1 LKKYPF
7 SRKAINAI
15 LAATVALTPIVTT
28 SVIIK
33 PSNVEAA
40 TVSQEIDALA
50 ERFFVFYKHASKYGF
65 TGTPTTAIN
74 SLDYAKILSTATTN
88 GISLNVPT
96 TKQADFENLMKNTAT
111 LIYTKHNSAGDLAT
125 AIKNFKTANSPYFQS
140 LFNENG
146 DVFADQLIL
155 FVKDLEGQLELAI
168 MDATTP
174 TFAAVIS
181 DAVNK
186 TFQNGANKA
195 QYANLDGKLGNVGL
209 SVQSLFLLQEK
220 LNDSVVD
227 PNKTL
232 RSALMQSAFEA
243 KGAYIDRNLTNNE
256 FTLFVPVKFINSD
269 ILVGLKGSLNWK
281 TSNESIAKFTGNV
294 LTPVSNGT
302 VTVFAT
308 LDGIKLASF
317 PNVAVSVTPPGNGD
331 GGTKPV
337 PELEPRPDD
346 GNPQLPKDATELRD
360 VKLPS
365 GLTEVY
371 TVVKPDKV
379 TEITSQLTAAKNTIQ
394 VNLQVPKTGEIVKA
408 SLPGSLFTEAAKKDV
423 NAVVEIKTD
432 NASYNL
438 PVSQIDIDDL
448 AKQLNVDAKDV
459 QIVVSVNVVERAQ
472 VKDGITV
479 VSKVIEYTVEAVSSK
494 DSKNRIEIKTFNEYV
509 ERTIF
514 GDKDFVSNN
523 SVGVKINEKDGSVTS
538 VPTLF
543 DGKDATFKS
552 LTNSKYAVIENFK
565 TFPDVDNKSWA
576 ENYIETLASK
586 LIINGKTDGNYA
598 PGEEMTRAQFTVL
611 LVKALGLPGGTY
623 EQKFKDVK
631 EADWFNLNGELA
643 AAIKTG
649 IIQGKPDGRFA
660 PNEKITRTQA
670 AIMLNRAMKLGFI
683 NYDMTKL
690 KKTKTIADFKDT
702 ANLDT
707 EAKAAIEAVYQAG
720 IISGKP
726 DGTFDPM
733 GNTKRD
739 QMAKMLAEFLISAK
753 LMNEIK

>member
-40 TVSQEIDALA
+40 TVSQEIDQLA
-50 ERFFVFYKHASKYGF
+50 ERFFIFYKNASKYNF
-65 TGTPTTAIN
+65 AGTPTAAIN

-88 GISLNVPT
+88 GIGLNVPA
-96 TKQADFENLMKNTAT
+96 TKQADFEKLMQNTAT
-111 LIYTKHNSAGDLAT
+111 LIYTKHNSAGELAT

-155 FVKDLEGQLELAI
+155 FVKDLEGKLEDAI

-220 LNDSVVD
+220 LNDTVVD

-256 FTLFVPVKFINSD
+256 FTLFVPVKFISSD

-317 PNVAVSVTPPGNGD
+317 PNVAVTV
-331 GGTKPV
+331 GGTQPPIVDPPKVDPPKVDPPIIDKPITIIPPTEV
-337 PELEPRPDD
+337 PKLIEKIKD
-346 GNPQLPKDATELRD
+346 GKLNIPVETKTVGVQLPSSLFSEIEKKNPKTVIEIETEHASY
-360 VKLPS
+360 KLP
-365 GLTEVY
+365 
-371 TVVKPDKV
+371 
-379 TEITSQLTAAKNTIQ
+379 A
-394 VNLQVPKTGEIVKA
+394 
-408 SLPGSLFTEAAKKDV
+408 
-423 NAVVEIKTD
+423 
-432 NASYNL
+432 
-438 PVSQIDIDDL
+438 SQINLNDL
-448 AKQLNVDAKDV
+448 ATKLGVPVADV
-459 QIVVSVNVVERAQ
+459 QIIITMEVVERAQ
-472 VKDGITV
+472 IQNGIKV
-479 VSKVIEYTVEAVSSK
+479 VSKVIEFTVEAVSGDK
-494 DSKNRIEIKTFNEYV
+494 RTPITTFSEYV
-509 ERTIF
+509 ERTIV

-523 SVGVKINEKDGSVTS
+523 SVGVKINDNGTVTS

-543 DGKDATFKS
+543 DGNDATFKS

-565 TFPDVDNKSWA
+565 TFSDVDKKSWA

-586 LIINGKTDGNYA
+586 LIINGKPDGTYA

-611 LVKALGLPGGTY
+611 LVKALGLPGEKY

-649 IIQGKPDGRFA
+649 IIQGKPDERFA

-683 NYDMTKL
+683 HYDMTKL
-690 KKTKTIADFKDT
+690 NKTKTIADFKDT

>member
-1 LKKYPF
+1 MFIKKIRGEWTLKKYPF

-40 TVSQEIDALA
+40 TVSQEIDQLA
-50 ERFFVFYKHASKYGF
+50 ERFFVFYKHASKYNF
-65 TGTPTTAIN
+65 AGTPTVAIN

-88 GISLNVPT
+88 GIGLNVPAS
-96 TKQADFENLMKNTAT
+96 KQADFENLMKNTAK
-111 LIYTKHNSAGDLAT
+111 LIYKQYSSSTELAT
-125 AIKNFKTANSPYFQS
+125 AVKNFKTANSPYFQS

-146 DVFADQLIL
+146 DVIADQLIL

-186 TFQNGANKA
+186 TFQNGPNRA

-220 LNDSVVD
+220 LNDTVVD
-227 PNKTL
+227 PDKSL

-243 KGAYIDRNLTNNE
+243 KGAYIDRNTTTNE

-269 ILVGLKGSLNWK
+269 VLVGLKGSLNWK

-294 LTPVSNGT
+294 LTPVSTGT
-302 VTVFAT
+302 VNVFAT

-317 PNVAVSVTPPGNGD
+317 PNVAVTVTPPGE
-331 GGTKPV
+331 GGGGGPIPDPPPPV
-337 PELEPRPDD
+337 PDITIIPPGEVSKIIEKIKDD
-346 GNPQLPKDATELRD
+346 KLTIPVQNKGVQLP
-360 VKLPS
+360 S
-365 GLTEVY
+365 
-371 TVVKPDKV
+371 
-379 TEITSQLTAAKNTIQ
+379 
-394 VNLQVPKTGEIVKA
+394 
-408 SLPGSLFTEAAKKDV
+408 SLFTEIGKKNPNTV
-423 NAVVEIKTD
+423 IEIGTPY
-432 NASYNL
+432 ASYKL
-438 PVSQIDIDDL
+438 PASQINLNDL
-448 AKQLNVDAKDV
+448 ATKLGVPVAEV
-459 QIVVSVNVVERAQ
+459 QIIITMEVVERAQ
-472 VKDGITV
+472 IQNGVKV
-479 VSKVIEYTVEAVSSK
+479 VSKVIEYTVEAVSGDK
-494 DSKNRIEIKTFNEYV
+494 KTPITTFSEYV
-509 ERTIF
+509 ERTIV

-523 SVGVKINEKDGSVTS
+523 NVGVRINADGSVTS

-543 DGKDATFKS
+543 DGNDATIKS
-552 LTNSKYAVIENFK
+552 LTNSKYTIVENNI
-565 TFPDVDNKSWA
+565 TFPDVDNKKNWA
-576 ENYIETLASK
+576 ENYIETLANK
-586 LIINGKTDGNYA
+586 LIIQGKPDGKFA
-598 PGEEMTRAQFTVL
+598 PGEEMTRVQFTTM
-611 LVKALGLPGGTY
+611 LVKALGLQGEST
-623 EQKFKDVK
+623 ELKFPDVK
-631 EADWFNLNGELA
+631 TTDWFNG
-643 AAIKTG
+643 AIAVALEKG

-683 NYDMTKL
+683 KYDMTKL
-690 KKTKTIADFKDT
+690 NKTKTIADFKDT